1 MITGLISTTTF
12 KEQPAIVRR
21 SGNYKPPLWDAH
33 FIQSLQVIYTEESY
47 GKRINELKE
56 DVRRILEKEAENPL
70 VKLEQINDLSRLGIS
85 YHFEDQ
91 IKAILNLTYNNNNN
105 ALWKKNNLYAT
116 ALHFK
121 LLRQYGFNPVSSE
134 VFNAFKDEK
143 KEFKE
148 SLSKDVKGMVCLYEA
163 SFYSFRGEPILD
175 EARDFTTKHL
185 KQYLMMTRQG
195 KTISVDHDDNNDL
208 MVKLVEH
215 ALELPVHWRMK
226 RLEARWF
233 IDMYA
238 EMSHHHRMNSTFLQL
253 AKLDFNVVQSTY
265 QEDLKHAV
273 RWWKTTSL
281 GERLPFARDRIV
293 ETFLWT
299 VGVKFEPQFRYCR
312 KMLTKMG
319 QLVTSMDDIFDVYGT
334 LDELSLFQDALE
346 RWDINTIDQLPDYMK
361 IFFLAAYNV
370 VNEMAYDVL
379 KQNGIL
385 IIKYLKKTWTD
396 LCKCYMLEANWYHSG
411 YTPSLEEYIK
421 NGWISIAEPLILVHL
436 YCLITNPIKEDDM
449 DCLLQY
455 PTFIRISGIIAR
467 LVDDLGTSSDEL
479 KRGDNPKS
487 IQCYMKENGICDEKN
502 GREHIRNLISE
513 TWKEM
518 NEARVGE
525 SPFSQA
531 FIETAIDFVRTA
543 MMIYQKEQDG
553 VGTNFDHYTKDGI
566 ISLFFTSIPI

>member
-1 MITGLISTTTF
+1 MSLSGLISTTTF

-91 IKAILNLTYNNNNN
+91 IKAILNLTYNNNN
-105 ALWKKNNLYAT
+105 ALWKKDNLYAT

-134 VFNAFKDEK
+134 IFNAFKDEK

-195 KTISVDHDDNNDL
+195 QNVDHDDDNDL

-238 EMSHHHRMNSTFLQL
+238 EMSHHHHMNSTFLQL

-265 QEDLKHAV
+265 QEDLKHVV

-293 ETFLWT
+293 EIFLWS
-299 VGVKFEPQFRYCR
+299 VGLKFEPQFRYCR
-312 KMLTKMG
+312 KMLTKIG
-319 QLVTSMDDIFDVYGT
+319 QLVTTMDDIFDV
-334 LDELSLFQDALE
+334 
-346 RWDINTIDQLPDYMK
+346 WDINTIDQLPDYMK
-361 IFFLAAYNV
+361 IFFLATYNV
-370 VNEMAYDVL
+370 
-379 KQNGIL
+379 
-385 IIKYLKKTWTD
+385 WTD

-421 NGWISIAEPLILVHL
+421 NGWISIAEPLILVNL
-436 YCLITNPIKEDDM
+436 YCLITNPIKEDDI

-467 LVDDLGTSSDEL
+467 LDEL

-553 VGTNFDHYTKDGI
+553 VGTNIDHYTKDGI